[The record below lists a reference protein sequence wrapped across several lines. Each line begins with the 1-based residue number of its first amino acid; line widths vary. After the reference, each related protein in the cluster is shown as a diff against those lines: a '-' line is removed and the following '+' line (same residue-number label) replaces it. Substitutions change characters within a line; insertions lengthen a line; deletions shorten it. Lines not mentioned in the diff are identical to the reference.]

1 MDLILWRH
9 AEAED
14 GFDDD
19 KRKLT
24 AKGHKQAAKMSAWL
38 TERLPKHVV
47 VLVSPA
53 TRTQQTAAALS
64 VDLTVCPDVGL
75 SATPETL
82 LKAAGWPRTE
92 RPVLIVGHQP
102 TLGMTAARLLAG
114 RELEWSVKKGAIVWI
129 VRKGGH
135 NVLRAALSPELI

>member
-1 MDLILWRH
+1 VDLILWRH

-14 GFDDD
+14 GFEDE

-24 AKGHKQAAKMSAWL
+24 AKGHKQAAKIAAWL

-53 TRTQQTAAALS
+53 TRTQQTAMALS
-64 VDLTVCPDVGL
+64 QKFTTSPDVGL

-82 LKAAGWPRTE
+82 LKAAHWPRAGE
-92 RPVLIVGHQP
+92 PVVIVGHQP
-102 TLGMTAARLLAG
+102 TLGLTAARLLAG
-114 RELEWSVKKGAIVWI
+114 RELEWSVRKGAIVWI
-129 VRKGGH
+129 VRKGSQ
-135 NVLRAALSPELI
+135 NVLRACLSPELV